1 MRREGNIIQEIVEYN
16 NIAAAFDHV
25 VRGKRQEYEE
35 GKELLAKREEV
46 IAQLQHEIATG
57 TFTVEEYD
65 EVEINE
71 YGKECACGN
80 QKVGYENCGSDFKGG
95 VLLQNHGDY
104 VRSAAGSVHIEKNC
118 GSYARHAH
126 GEDKFEHRLTCH
138 RLGYGN

>member
-1 MRREGNIIQEIVEYN
+1 MDKIANRFGVHGDYGKIFAQVEGFDGAVYN
-16 NIAAAFDHV
+16 
-25 VRGKRQEYEE
+25 KRFRKQTENGE
-35 GKELLAKREEV
+35 KSRLEV
-46 IAQLQHEIATG
+46 K
-57 TFTVEEYD
+57 
-65 EVEINE
+65 
-71 YGKECACGN
+71 GKECACGN
-80 QKVGYENCGSDFKGG
+80 QKVGYENCGSDLKGG